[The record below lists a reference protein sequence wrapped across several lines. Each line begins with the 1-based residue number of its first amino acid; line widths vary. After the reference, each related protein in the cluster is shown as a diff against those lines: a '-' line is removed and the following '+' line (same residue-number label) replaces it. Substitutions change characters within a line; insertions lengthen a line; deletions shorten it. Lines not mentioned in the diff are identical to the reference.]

1 MNKYLIPLKKQL
13 QNPIQDPL
21 PNFFRT
27 VYNSLVVAMLA
38 LIFSSSCVKSGQGTG
53 AADSPKMT
61 EKPGMMDKPS
71 MASMEDKGMTTKDKV
86 MDSKKELM
94 EEKAPEGKTPTG
106 DESKNVA
113 LQAAKEHNALFA
125 ENRYPSA
132 ATCGTCHPK
141 HYKEWSVSSHS
152 YAQLSPVYMSL
163 NSEINE
169 LTSGT
174 DGDFCLRCHS
184 PIGANLGESPFIS
197 NLERHPTS
205 REGITCVVCH
215 RMNKAYN
222 KRSGRLA
229 LVEGDLLQPIYGP
242 KGNEELA
249 RVLNNTDQ
257 YRVVTDKNKP
267 GRKIHNE
274 AKKFDS
280 MSSPVFCGT
289 CHDVTLLNGFRLEE
303 AFSEYRLS
311 PAAKKGVT
319 CQDCHMGKE
328 EGVPSGYEQ
337 GPAAMVGGK
346 PTADRKITSHFFAGP
361 DYSVIHPGIFPH
373 NAEAQ
378 EMASM
383 AEWLTFDHK
392 AGWGT
397 DEFEDTVPEGAKF
410 PLRWESVDDR
420 YDARE
425 ILDFQFD
432 RLEWAREKR
441 LEVLRNG
448 YNLGEVIVQKS
459 DLSGIKFK
467 VKVENLTD
475 GHNVPTGFTG
485 ERLVWLHVVVTDSAG
500 KVVFESG
507 DLDPN
512 LDVRD
517 HESLY
522 VSDGELPLD
531 TQLFDLRSRFLVQNI
546 RGGERER
553 IIPIPYPVVTIPF
566 VRPSIQS
573 LILTGEPATE
583 RVHRK
588 AIEPLGHRWAK
599 YKIKRLALTGKGSYK
614 VLVEFKVSMAPANL
628 IGAIQGRGFDY
639 GMSAREVVDGVAAG
653 HEVLYTKEFT
663 TEVIEDPPS
672 LFKKVRS
679 AWKNSTKAIG
689 KTLNLESR

>member
-1 MNKYLIPLKKQL
+1 
-13 QNPIQDPL
+13 
-21 PNFFRT
+21 
-27 VYNSLVVAMLA
+27 
-38 LIFSSSCVKSGQGTG
+38 
-53 AADSPKMT
+53 
-61 EKPGMMDKPS
+61 MMDKSS
-71 MASMEDKGMTTKDKV
+71 MARMEGKGMTGKDKA
-86 MDSKKELM
+86 MDSRKEMMKEKSLDG
-94 EEKAPEGKTPTG
+94 KAPAG
-106 DESKNVA
+106 DDSKDAA
-113 LQAAKEHNALFA
+113 LQAAKDHDALFA
-125 ENRYPSA
+125 ESRYPSA

-141 HYKEWSVSSHS
+141 HYKEWAVSQHA

-215 RMNKAYN
+215 RMDRDFN
-222 KRSGRLA
+222 KRSGRLS
-229 LVEGDLLQPIYGP
+229 LVEGGLMTPVYGP
-242 KGNEELA
+242 AGNKELA
-249 RVLNNTDQ
+249 RVLATPDK
-257 YRVVTDKNKP
+257 YRGLVTEEGKR
-267 GRKIHNE
+267 GRKIHGE
-274 AKKFDS
+274 IKKFAS
-280 MSSPVFCGT
+280 LSTPMFCGT

-311 PAAKKGVT
+311 PAAAKGVT
-319 CQDCHMGKE
+319 CQDCHMGKV
-328 EGVPSGYEQ
+328 EGIPSGYEV
-337 GPAAMVGGK
+337 GPAAIVGK
-346 PTADRKITSHFFAGP
+346 QPTKDRKITSHFFAGP

-373 NAEAQ
+373 NTEAQ
-378 EMASM
+378 ELASM
-383 AEWLTFDHK
+383 AEWLKFDYK

-397 DEFEDTVPEGAKF
+397 DEFEDNVAEDAKF
-410 PLRWESVDDR
+410 PLRWDSVDDR

-425 ILDFQFD
+425 ILNVQFE
-432 RLEWAREKR
+432 RLEWARGKR

-448 YNLGEVIVQKS
+448 YHLGEVVVLKS
-459 DLSGIKFK
+459 DLGGIKFK

-485 ERLVWLHVVVTDSAG
+485 ERLVWLHIVVTDSAG

-512 LDVRD
+512 FDVRD

-522 VSDGELPLD
+522 VADGELPLD
-531 TQLFDLRSRFLVQNI
+531 TQLFDIRSRFVVQSI

-553 IIPIPYPVVTIPF
+553 VIPIPYPIVTIPF

-573 LILTGEPATE
+573 LILTGEPTTE

-588 AIEPLGHRWAK
+588 GIEPLGHRWAK
-599 YKIKRLALTGKGSYK
+599 YKIKGKALTGEGSYK
-614 VLVEFKVSMAPANL
+614 ILVEFKAAMVPANL

-639 GMSAREVVDGVAAG
+639 AMSAREVVDGVVAG
-653 HEVLYTKEFT
+653 HEVLYKKEIT
-663 TEVIEDPPS
+663 VEVG
-672 LFKKVRS
+672 R
-679 AWKNSTKAIG
+679 
-689 KTLNLESR
+689 

>member
-1 MNKYLIPLKKQL
+1 MNKYLTPPEYRFGNNMPEKQSNCWFRSIL
-13 QNPIQDPL
+13 SPI
-21 PNFFRT
+21 
-27 VYNSLVVAMLA
+27 LVA
-38 LIFSSSCVKSGQGTG
+38 LFAVVLLSSCVKSGPGGG
-53 AADSPKMT
+53 ADDSTKMMK
-61 EKPGMMDKPS
+61 KPGTMDKS
-71 MASMEDKGMTTKDKV
+71 AGTKGKA
-86 MDSKKELM
+86 MDSKMTLDSTKKMMKDEIPDA
-94 EEKAPEGKTPTG
+94 EPSKG
-106 DESKNVA
+106 DEDKDIA
-113 LQAAKEHNALFA
+113 LQAAKDHDALFA
-125 ENRYPSA
+125 ESRYPSA

-215 RMNKAYN
+215 RMNKDYN

-229 LVEGDLLQPIYGP
+229 LVEGDLLQPVYGP
-242 KGNEELA
+242 TGNEELK
-249 RVLNNTDQ
+249 RVLENTDK
-257 YRVVTDKNKP
+257 YRVVTEKGKP
-267 GRKIHNE
+267 GRKIHGKV
-274 AKKFDS
+274 KKLAS
-280 MSSPVFCGT
+280 LSSPVFCGT

-328 EGVPSGYEQ
+328 AGVPSGYHE
-337 GPAAMVGGK
+337 GPAALVGGK
-346 PTADRKITSHFFAGP
+346 PTRTRKITSHFFAGP
-361 DYSVIHPGIFPH
+361 DYSIVHPGIFPH
-373 NAEAQ
+373 NGEAQ
-378 EMASM
+378 ELATM
-383 AEWLTFDHK
+383 AEWLKFDHK

-397 DEFEDTVPEGAKF
+397 DEFEDKVAEGDKF
-410 PLRWESVDDR
+410 PARWESVDDR

-425 ILDFQFD
+425 ILNVQFE
-432 RLEWAREKR
+432 RLEWARGKR

-448 YNLGEVIVQKS
+448 YHLGEVVVQKRDS
-459 DLSGIKFK
+459 GGIKFK

-485 ERLVWLHVVVTDSAG
+485 ERLVWLHVVVKDSTG
-500 KVVFESG
+500 QVVFESG

-512 LDVRD
+512 QDVRD
-517 HESLY
+517 HESSY

-531 TQLFDLRSRFLVQNI
+531 TQLFDLRSRFVVQNI
-546 RGGERER
+546 RGTVRER

-573 LILTGEPATE
+573 LILTGEPTTE
-583 RVHRK
+583 RVHRRG
-588 AIEPLGHRWAK
+588 IEPLGHRWAK
-599 YKIKRLALTGKGSYK
+599 YKIKGKALTGKGPYK
-614 VLVEFKVSMAPANL
+614 ALVEFKAAMAPANL

-653 HEVLYTKEFT
+653 HEILYKKEIT
-663 TEVIEDPPS
+663 IDVD
-672 LFKKVRS
+672 
-679 AWKNSTKAIG
+679 G
-689 KTLNLESR
+689 